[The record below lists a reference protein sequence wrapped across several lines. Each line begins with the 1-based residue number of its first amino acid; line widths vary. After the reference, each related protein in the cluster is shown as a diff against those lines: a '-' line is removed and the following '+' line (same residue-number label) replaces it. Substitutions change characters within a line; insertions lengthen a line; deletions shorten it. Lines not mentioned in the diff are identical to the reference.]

1 MLYNNTCARKI
12 PRQLYFS
19 TIYNW
24 REVRCESMSNVIVKE
39 NETLDSALRR
49 FKRSCAKAGIQQEI
63 RKREHYEKPSVR
75 RMNLCIKL
83 IIKPLR
89 SLLKLLFN
97 RIFYVALALVVQL
110 AWLLIALFRLMEY
123 SRWVTIGMQAIGFL
137 VVLWI
142 VNKKINPSYKLAWTM
157 LILIFPVFGVSLY
170 LLFGKSRIG
179 AVMEQHYQ
187 NLIDETAEYLEG
199 SELTRKRLN
208 EDDRSM
214 RIQSDYIWQYSR
226 YPVHENTTAEYF
238 QVGDDMFPVLVHEL
252 EQAKHFI
259 FIEYFIINDGVMWQT
274 ILNILEKKAKEG
286 VDVRLIYDGFG
297 CLTTLPY
304 KYDQEMRRR
313 GIKCEVFNRFRP
325 ILNIIQNNRDHRK
338 ICVIDGWT
346 GFTGGINLAD
356 EYINQRKRFGHWK
369 DTAVMLKGE
378 GVWNMTAMF
387 LYMWGI
393 VTRTDTSLDFGNY
406 VPHRWHPNDFPGSG
420 YVQPFCDSPLDD
432 EIVGENVYLNIINRA
447 KNYVY
452 ICTPYLIIDNEMM
465 TALCLAAKSGVDVRI
480 MTPGIPDK
488 KMVFLLT
495 QSYYKQLLE
504 AGVKIYEYQPGFLHA
519 KSFVCDDKVGVVGT
533 INLDYRSLYLH
544 FEDGVWMYK
553 NDVILDIRDDF
564 TETLEYCDPIDLA
577 FCQKRNIVVRAI
589 QNVLRVFAPLL

>member
-1 MLYNNTCARKI
+1 MMVQHDSNAGKAKKSNLFLRLLALLVTAALVLGALLVIHIINKDEPTEFKMSWIIIICLLPVLGA
-12 PRQLYFS
+12 L
-19 TIYNW
+19 IYLLVVGNFGGLGL
-24 REVRCESMSNVIVKE
+24 K
-39 NETLDSALRR
+39 
-49 FKRSCAKAGIQQEI
+49 KRLQECAKETEGLVETSKETGLAITQSSKQFQGFAYYMEQTAG
-63 RKREHYEKPSVR
+63 
-75 RMNLCIKL
+75 
-83 IIKPLR
+83 
-89 SLLKLLFN
+89 
-97 RIFYVALALVVQL
+97 
-110 AWLLIALFRLMEY
+110 
-123 SRWVTIGMQAIGFL
+123 
-137 VVLWI
+137 
-142 VNKKINPSYKLAWTM
+142 
-157 LILIFPVFGVSLY
+157 FPVYHNSKAVYFPSGEEKFRD
-170 LLFGKSRIG
+170 LLEELKK
-179 AVMEQHYQ
+179 
-187 NLIDETAEYLEG
+187 AE
-199 SELTRKRLN
+199 K
-208 EDDRSM
+208 
-214 RIQSDYIWQYSR
+214 
-226 YPVHENTTAEYF
+226 
-238 QVGDDMFPVLVHEL
+238 
-252 EQAKHFI
+252 FI
-259 FIEYFIINDGVMWQT
+259 FLEYFIVEPGIMWNAVLD
-274 ILNILEKKAKEG
+274 ILKEKVKEG
-286 VDVRLIYDGFG
+286 VEVRVMYDGM
-297 CLTTLPY
+297 CSILLLPY
-304 KYDQEMRRR
+304 GYPEELKGY
-313 GIKCEVFNRFRP
+313 GIKAKMFSPIRP
-325 ILNIIQNNRDHRK
+325 FLSTSQNNRDHRK

-356 EYINQRKRFGHWK
+356 EYINQRKRFGRWK

-406 VPHRWHPNDFPGSG
+406 VPHRWHPNEFPGNG

>member
-1 MLYNNTCARKI
+1 
-12 PRQLYFS
+12 
-19 TIYNW
+19 
-24 REVRCESMSNVIVKE
+24 
-39 NETLDSALRR
+39 
-49 FKRSCAKAGIQQEI
+49 
-63 RKREHYEKPSVR
+63 
-75 RMNLCIKL
+75 MNLFIKL

-110 AWLLIALFRLMEY
+110 AWLLIALFRIMEY

-179 AVMEQHYQ
+179 TVMEQHYQ
-187 NLIDETAEYLEG
+187 NLIAETAEYLEV

-238 QVGDDMFPVLVHEL
+238 QVGDDMFPVLVREL
-252 EQAKHFI
+252 KQAKKYI
-259 FIEYFIINDGVMWQT
+259 FIEYFIINDGIMWQT
-274 ILNILEKKAKEG
+274 ILHILGKKAAEG

-297 CLTTLPY
+297 CLTTLPH
-304 KYDQEMRRR
+304 KYYEELRKK
-313 GIKCEVFNRFRP
+313 GIACQVFNPFRP
-325 ILNIIQNNRDHRK
+325 LLNIIQNNRDHRK
-338 ICVIDGWT
+338 LCIIDGWV

-356 EYINQRKRFGHWK
+356 EYINQKERFGHWK

-378 GVWNMTAMF
+378 AVWNMTAMF
-387 LYMWGI
+387 LHMWAVVSRSDESI
-393 VTRTDTSLDFGNY
+393 DYETYF
-406 VPHRWHPNDFPGSG
+406 PHRYHGEEFESDGFI
-420 YVQPFCDSPLDD
+420 QPFCDTPLDE
-432 EIVGENVYLNIINRA
+432 EIVGEDVYLNIINKA
-447 KNYVY
+447 KDYVY

-488 KMVFLLT
+488 KLVFLLT

-504 AGVKIYEYQPGFLHA
+504 AGVKVYEYQPGFLHA
-519 KSFVCDDKVGVVGT
+519 KSFVCDDEIGVVGT

-544 FEDGVWMYK
+544 FEDGVWIYK
-553 NDVILDIRDDF
+553 NRVIQDIKDDF
-564 TETLEYCDPIDLA
+564 VQTMEYCHQVDLD
-577 FCQKRNIVVRAI
+577 FCLNRSLGVRMMQNIF
-589 QNVLRVFAPLL
+589 RVFAPML

>member
-1 MLYNNTCARKI
+1 MT
-12 PRQLYFS
+12 
-19 TIYNW
+19 
-24 REVRCESMSNVIVKE
+24 KE
-39 NETLDSALRR
+39 RN
-49 FKRSCAKAGIQQEI
+49 
-63 RKREHYEKPSVR
+63 
-75 RMNLCIKL
+75 MNLFIKL

-238 QVGDDMFPVLVHEL
+238 QVGDDMFPVLVREL
-252 EQAKHFI
+252 KQAKKYI

-274 ILNILEKKAKEG
+274 ILNILEKKAEEG

-297 CLTTLPY
+297 CLTTLPH
-304 KYDQEMRRR
+304 KYYEELQKK
-313 GIKCEVFNRFRP
+313 GIKCQVFNPFRP

-338 ICVIDGWT
+338 LCIIDGWV

-356 EYINQRKRFGHWK
+356 EYINQKARFGHWK

-378 GVWNMTAMF
+378 AVWNMTVMF
-387 LYMWGI
+387 LHMWAVIGRYEESI
-393 VTRTDTSLDFGNY
+393 DYETYF
-406 VPHRWHPNDFPGSG
+406 PNRYHEKEFESDGF
-420 YVQPFCDSPLDD
+420 VQPFCDTPLD
-432 EIVGENVYLNIINRA
+432 EEVVGEDVYLNIINKA
-447 KNYVY
+447 KKYVY

-488 KMVFLLT
+488 KLVFILT
-495 QSYYKQLLE
+495 QSYYRQLLE

-519 KSFVCDDKVGVVGT
+519 KSFVSDDEIGVVGT

-544 FEDGVWMYK
+544 FEDGVWIYR
-553 NDVILDIRDDF
+553 NRVIQDIKDDF
-564 TETLEYCDPIDLA
+564 IQTMEYCRQIEPE
-577 FCQKRNIVVRAI
+577 FCLNRNIGLRIMQNIFRA
-589 QNVLRVFAPLL
+589 FAPLM